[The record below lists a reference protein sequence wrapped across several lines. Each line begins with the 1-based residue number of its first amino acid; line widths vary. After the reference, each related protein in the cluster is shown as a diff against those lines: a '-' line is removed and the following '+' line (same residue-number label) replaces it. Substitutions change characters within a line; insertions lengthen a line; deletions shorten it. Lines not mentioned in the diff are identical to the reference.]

1 MMRNQYILHMVCL
14 FAVLASCQPAERLDY
29 QSPVFENI
37 RRETYTYAV
46 KQTDTL
52 GMDVFIPDDNPANQR
67 PVILYVHGGG
77 FSGGRRDDSLH
88 LDFCNRLALH
98 GYIAATMSY
107 RLVMK
112 GQSFHCDQPAENKI
126 RTFQSVTEDILDAT
140 AFLLD
145 RQSEMKLNPNQIV
158 LAGSSA
164 GAEAVLHTVYGDQSP
179 ETLNQYLNKP
189 QYQYAGVISM
199 AGAIVD
205 TANIHPQSAIPTQ
218 LFHGTCDKLVPYA
231 SAPHHYCDSSTV
243 GFLPLHGAYS
253 ITERLEEL
261 GASYYLHT
269 TCNGGHELASQ
280 PKRLYFEEIVDF
292 LYQDVMIDQNRQIRK
307 EVVKK
312 DATCDLEA
320 NMSYCN

>member
-1 MMRNQYILHMVCL
+1 MPNQYTLHIICL
-14 FAVLASCQPAERLDY
+14 VVGLVSCQPAERLNY
-29 QSPVFENI
+29 QSPVFEDI
-37 RRETYTYAV
+37 RRVTYTYAI

-52 GMDVFIPDDNPANQR
+52 GMDVFIPDDNPAEQR

-77 FSGGRRDDSLH
+77 FSGGSRDDSLH
-88 LDFCNRLALH
+88 LDFCSRLAQH

-126 RTFQSVTEDILDAT
+126 NTFQSVTEDILDAT
-140 AFLLD
+140 AFLID
-145 RQSEMKLNPNQIV
+145 RQSELKLNPNQIV

-164 GAEAVLHTVYGDQSP
+164 GAEAVLHTVYGGQSP
-179 ETLNQYLNKP
+179 ETLTQYLNMP
-189 QYQYAGVISM
+189 QYRYAGVISM

-205 TANIHPQSAIPTQ
+205 TANIHEQSAIPTQ

-243 GFLPLHGAYS
+243 GYLPLHGAH
-253 ITERLEEL
+253 TMADKLDQM

-280 PKRLYFEEIVDF
+280 PMRQYFDEIIDF
-292 LYQDVMIDQNRQIRK
+292 LYQDVMINQNRQIRK
-307 EVVKK
+307 EVVKN
-312 DATCDLEA
+312 DASCDLEET
-320 NMSYCN
+320 MSYCN